1 MSPIRLGP
9 IRGCYDGLVVV
20 TTLTRA
26 SVPRP
31 LLTRLPPPELASDL
45 VTSLTALFM
54 QEDSALGQVRP
65 GQHYPSYYVHGCQ
78 NIKVVVHGDAGPL
91 ATNGYSS
98 KSGGFCIYVGYRC
111 RQ

>member
-1 MSPIRLGP
+1 MVL
-9 IRGCYDGLVVV
+9 

-26 SVPRP
+26 CVPRP

-65 GQHYPSYYVHGCQ
+65 ALSLMSMSCQ
-78 NIKVVVHGDAGPL
+78 NIKVVVHGDAGNL
-91 ATNGYSS
+91 ATNGYST